1 MRSKSFGERIA
12 DVLIEDGL
20 LLPNQ
25 LEEAVN
31 IQKNEG
37 GRLLKILTD
46 REFVTEQ
53 DMAFSMGRCLNTP
66 PVNLTKLQV
75 PEEIMSLVPRDMAKA
90 NKLVPIARVNGKLF
104 VAMADPTNVLAV
116 DDVKRRTQLEVVPM
130 IATEKAVS
138 DALAGV
144 HGGGNMSQVLRQVAE
159 EAAAQ
164 SAESVEVEKIKRED
178 IDLDRLASD
187 SEDAPVIK
195 IVNLILA
202 QAVREKASD
211 IHIEPFQ
218 NTLKLRYRVDGEL
231 MIAESPPKALQLAIT
246 SRIKILAGLNI
257 AERRVPQ
264 DGRFR
269 IKVMGKEVD
278 LRISILPT
286 AHGEKI
292 VIRILDKSSLSA
304 SIDKMGM
311 DQSTLDKFRKAIDA
325 PHGMILVTGP
335 TGSGKTT
342 TLYSVLHE
350 LNSPQYNIVT
360 VEDPIEYELTGINQV
375 AVRADI
381 GLDFASAL
389 RSILRQDPD
398 IVMVG
403 EIRDN
408 ETADIAVK
416 AALTGHQVLSTL
428 HTNDAAGAI
437 TRLDDMG
444 IEPFLI
450 SSSILMS
457 CAQRLVRR
465 VCTNCREEFVPE
477 AEMFDRLSM
486 KTDNETIFYQGTG
499 CDRCKGRGYLGRV
512 AIIEALPVSEAIRRL
527 IIKRAS
533 AAVIKNQ
540 AVSEG
545 MKTLRMVGVE
555 KAMEGITT
563 LEEIWRV
570 TSEDH

>member
-1 MRSKSFGERIA
+1 MRNKTFGDRIA

-25 LEEAVN
+25 LEEATA
-31 IQKNEG
+31 IQKQKG

-46 REFVTEQ
+46 KQFVTDQ
-53 DMAFSMGRCLNTP
+53 DMAFSMGRCLNVSP
-66 PVNLTKLQV
+66 INLARLRI
-75 PEEIMSLVPRDMAKA
+75 PEHIIGLIPRDMAKA
-90 NKLVPIARVNGKLF
+90 NKLVPVARLNGKLF

-116 DDVKRRTQLEVVPM
+116 DDVKRLVQLDVVPM
-130 IATEKAVS
+130 IATEKGVA
-138 DALAGV
+138 DALSGV
-144 HGGGNMSQVLRQVAE
+144 HSGANMGQVLRKVAE
-159 EAAAQ
+159 EA
-164 SAESVEVEKIKRED
+164 EKPEGVEVQAQASEEID
-178 IDLDRLASD
+178 IDRLATD

-195 IVNLILA
+195 IVNLIMV
-202 QAVREKASD
+202 QAIRDQASD

-218 NTLKLRYRVDGEL
+218 KTLKLRYRVDGDL
-231 MIAESPPKALQLAIT
+231 MPAEAPPKALQLAVT

-292 VIRILDKSSLSA
+292 VIRILDKSSLTS
-304 SIDKMGM
+304 SLDQMGM
-311 DQSTLDKFRKAIDA
+311 DQATLEKFKRAIDA

-342 TLYSVLHE
+342 TLYSVLQE
-350 LNSPQYNIVT
+350 LNNPQYNIVT
-360 VEDPIEYELTGINQV
+360 VEDPIEYELNGVNQV
-375 AVRADI
+375 SVRNDI

-450 SSSILMS
+450 SSSVIMT

-465 VCTNCREEFVPE
+465 VCMNCREEFSPE
-477 AEMFDRLSM
+477 PEVFERLTM
-486 KTDNETIFYQGTG
+486 KEPEGAVFYHGTG
-499 CDRCKGRGYLGRV
+499 CDRCKGRGYLGRL
-512 AIIEALPVSEAIRRL
+512 AIIEALTVTESIHRL
-527 IIKRAS
+527 IMKRAS

-540 AVSEG
+540 AITEG
-545 MKTLRMVGVE
+545 MKTLRMVGIDM
-555 KAMEGITT
+555 ALEGQTT
-563 LEEIWRV
+563 LEEVLRV
-570 TSEDH
+570 AADDNL